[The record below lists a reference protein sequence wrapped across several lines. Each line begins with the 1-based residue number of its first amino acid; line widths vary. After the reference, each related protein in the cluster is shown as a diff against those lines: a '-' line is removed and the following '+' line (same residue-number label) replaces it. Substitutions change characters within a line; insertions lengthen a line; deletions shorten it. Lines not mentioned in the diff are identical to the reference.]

1 VAVDV
6 ADIDDP
12 EEGWTPDGIAI
23 DFGSV
28 SAWPD
33 PGEDGLAVD
42 ITIPDLMVELLL
54 GVSLVG
60 VELEPI
66 WAWISAEMATLQG
79 DLIIDVDDGDLT
91 VELENAS
98 VELSGFAYGFDW
110 LPASLTDIF
119 FTETIKGLIEN
130 MLVEQINE
138 IVPPMLAEQL
148 AGLDFSFE
156 TELLGRTLE
165 VSAEFSSAEMDSYGL
180 ALGLDIDAEADSQ
193 GTHTYAGYLVSGD
206 DEEPDVS
213 KSSDIAM
220 AASDDLLNRVLFEV
234 WRSGVMDMT
243 LSTTD
248 GSLDEALLATLQADR
263 GTIEISANLPPVVV
277 EKQGDLL
284 AQFGEFEIVINTP
297 GGGLGEFLE
306 IVLFIEAP
314 VEMAISDGA
323 FGLTLE
329 EPESIIMVRN
339 SDWEASNEAITNLM
353 EVLLPTDDFTS
364 LMSDLAIPLPS
375 LGTLTISS
383 AQIARNTGTDFHT
396 GIELALN

>member
-1 VAVDV
+1 
-6 ADIDDP
+6 
-12 EEGWTPDGIAI
+12 
-23 DFGSV
+23 
-28 SAWPD
+28 
-33 PGEDGLAVD
+33 
-42 ITIPDLMVELLL
+42 
-54 GVSLVG
+54 
-60 VELEPI
+60 
-66 WAWISAEMATLQG
+66 MATLQG

-165 VSAEFSSAEMDSYGL
+165 VSAEFSSAEMDAYGL

-314 VEMAISDGA
+314 VEMAIADGA